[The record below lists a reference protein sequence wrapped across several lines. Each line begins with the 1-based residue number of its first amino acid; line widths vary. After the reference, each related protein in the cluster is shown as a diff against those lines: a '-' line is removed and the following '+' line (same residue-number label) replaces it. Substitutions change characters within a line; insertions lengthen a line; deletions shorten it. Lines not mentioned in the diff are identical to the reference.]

1 MASSQD
7 DGVRGLRGGGGRDL
21 GAADGGGESAL
32 ALELVLYYV
41 VTLCSLLYMG
51 FTTFYHFDCA
61 MYRSKILCTFSAS
74 APLQRNV

>member
-7 DGVRGLRGGGGRDL
+7 DGARGLRGGGGRDL

-41 VTLCSLLYMG
+41 VTFCSLLYMG
-51 FTTFYHFDCA
+51 FTTFYHFDCL
-61 MYRSKILCTFSAS
+61 MYRSKIL
-74 APLQRNV
+74 